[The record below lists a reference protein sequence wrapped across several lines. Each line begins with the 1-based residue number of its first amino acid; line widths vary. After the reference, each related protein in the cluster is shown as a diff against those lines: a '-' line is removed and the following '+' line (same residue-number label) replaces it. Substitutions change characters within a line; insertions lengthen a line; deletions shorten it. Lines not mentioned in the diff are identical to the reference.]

1 MQKLKT
7 IAPFFLAILLLFLAA
22 FLPIFLCRLQDNS
35 MLGVAHLE
43 PLPTAE
49 PFEEGHP
56 LSAAEKIS
64 LICDYGRIG
73 SNIVL
78 TKRQN
83 SKSYSSKK
91 NDLIPEEKVFAELKK
106 LQSLGAFPDL
116 PLDDEPMYYSTS
128 YTYMDVDHPSRIVN
142 ILDYSF
148 SVEDYHCTLTM
159 DADTN
164 QIYQYNIRLNGQPL
178 SFDTQS
184 AFAAFSRY
192 LLLDEE
198 HEKLYYFVFQEN
210 NAVILALKAMR
221 SMNNI

>member
-1 MQKLKT
+1 
-7 IAPFFLAILLLFLAA
+7 
-22 FLPIFLCRLQDNS
+22 
-35 MLGVAHLE
+35 MLGMAHLE

-78 TKRQN
+78 TERQN

-91 NDLIPEEKVFAELKK
+91 NDLIPEEKVFTELKK

-128 YTYMDVDHPSRIVN
+128 YTYMDVGHPSRIVN